1 MLSQFYFFLLPS
13 RLQHPKAYGLAKLG
27 SHLKYDDDIKVQEE
41 NAEGELVDAGPRIQW
56 KQQLGIGVIVEL

>member
-1 MLSQFYFFLLPS
+1 M
-13 RLQHPKAYGLAKLG
+13 AKLG